1 MTTRQKSRRPVS
13 RRLRRGVYI
22 LPSLFTMGNLL
33 LGFLAVIRGLSGAFQ
48 HAALAIFVAIVLDA
62 LDGRIARL
70 TNTESDFGKEFDSLA
85 DVSTFGFAPAV
96 LAYIWGLQDLGRVGW
111 LLPAFFLICAATRL
125 ARFNVQTRVV
135 DGRYFVGLPA
145 PAAAGGVASFLF
157 FAPDAEWKT
166 WAALAC
172 LIIVGLLGALMISTF
187 RYASFKQVDL
197 RRRWSYRVAV
207 PLSGLLLLVAYHP
220 PAFFISVAL
229 IYTVSGPLLW
239 LGSRLGSRPEAQPSP
254 EAPTE
259 DS

>member
-1 MTTRQKSRRPVS
+1 
-13 RRLRRGVYI
+13 
-22 LPSLFTMGNLL
+22 MGNLL

-48 HAALAIFVAIVLDA
+48 HAALAIFVAVILDA
-62 LDGRIARL
+62 LDGKIARL
-70 TNTESDFGKEFDSLA
+70 TRTESDFGREFDSLA

-96 LAYIWGLQDLGRVGW
+96 LAYIWGLEELGRLGW
-111 LLPAFFLICAATRL
+111 LVPAFYLICAATRL

-135 DGRYFVGLPA
+135 DSRYFVGLPA

-157 FAPDAEWKT
+157 FAPDAEWRT

-172 LIIVGLLGALMISTF
+172 VIIVGLLGVLMISTF

-207 PLSGLLLLVAYHP
+207 PLAAMLLLVIYHP

-229 IYTVSGPLLW
+229 IYTVSGPALW
-239 LGSRLGSRPEAQPSP
+239 MTSRLGPRSEVQP
-254 EAPTE
+254 APSE
-259 DS
+259 D